1 MKGRNE
7 KMDIVRLNEECI
19 HCIISKYLKDYP
31 EDAGY
36 EARLGYI
43 QGVLKVL
50 SEAKVSESAPEL
62 VEKVSALREKVF
74 GEPKDFST
82 IKKHFNSLVM
92 SLEDEIYGKIEADS
106 NIVKTALKYS
116 MMGNYID
123 FGVVENVDEKK
134 LMGFLDKAPEIDIN
148 EAEFAQFEKEL
159 GNARRMVFLT
169 DNCGEVVLDKLLIK
183 AICSLFPDLN
193 VEVIVRGLPVLNDA
207 TMEDAK
213 QVKLDDIVNVSD
225 NGTAIAGTCLDRISA
240 EARQK
245 IDEADL
251 ILAKGQGNFE
261 TLRFCKKNVY
271 YAFMCKCKMFAEKFG
286 VPQYTGMFIND
297 LRM

>member
-1 MKGRNE
+1 MQN
-7 KMDIVRLNEECI
+7 IRLNNECI
-19 HCIISKYLKDYP
+19 NCIISKYLKDYP
-31 EDAGY
+31 KDAGY
-36 EARLGYI
+36 EACLSYI
-43 QGVLKVL
+43 QGVLKIL
-50 SEAKVSESAPEL
+50 SEAKMSESAPEL
-62 VEKVSALREKVF
+62 VEKVSLLREKIF
-74 GEPKDFST
+74 GAQKDFSD

-92 SLEDEIYGKIEADS
+92 SLEDEIYGKIQADS
-106 NIVKTALKYS
+106 NMVKTALKYS
-116 MMGNYID
+116 MMSNYID

-134 LMGFLDKAPEIDIN
+134 LMEFLDKAPAMDIN
-148 EAEFAQFEKEL
+148 EAEFKQFEREL
-159 GNARRMVFLT
+159 ETARKLVFLV

-183 AICSLFPDLN
+183 AISSQFPDLN

-213 QVKLDDIVNVSD
+213 QVKLDDIANVSD
-225 NGTAIAGTCLDRISA
+225 NGTAIAGTCLDRISK

>member
-1 MKGRNE
+1 MQN
-7 KMDIVRLNEECI
+7 IRLNEECKN
-19 HCIISKYLKDYP
+19 CIISKYLKDYP
-31 EDAGY
+31 EDADF

-43 QGVLKVL
+43 QGVLKIL
-50 SEAKVSESAPEL
+50 AEAKITESAPEL
-62 VEKVSALREKVF
+62 VEKVALLREKIF
-74 GEPKDFST
+74 GAQNDFSE

-92 SLEDEIYGKIEADS
+92 SLENEIYGKIQADS
-106 NIVKTALKYS
+106 NTVETALKYS

-134 LMGFLDKAPEIDIN
+134 LMEFLDKAPEVEIN
-148 EAEFAQFEKEL
+148 EGEYKRFEKEL
-159 GNARRMVFLT
+159 GTARKMVFLT

-183 AICSLFPDLN
+183 AIRSRFPQLN
-193 VEVIVRGLPVLNDA
+193 IEIIVRGLPVLNDA

-213 QVKLDDIVNVSD
+213 QVKLEDIASVSD
-225 NGTAIAGTCLDRISA
+225 NGTAIAGTCLERISP

-261 TLRFCKKNVY
+261 TLRYCKKNVY

-297 LRM
+297 LRI

>member
-1 MKGRNE
+1 MQY
-7 KMDIVRLNEECI
+7 IRLNEECI
-19 HCIISKYLKDYP
+19 NCIISKYLRDYP
-31 EDAGY
+31 EDAGFQV
-36 EARLGYI
+36 RLSYI
-43 QGVLKVL
+43 QGVLKIL

-62 VEKVSALREKVF
+62 VEKVSLVREKIF
-74 GEPKDFST
+74 GSKKDFSE
-82 IKKHFNSLVM
+82 IKKHFNNLVM
-92 SLEDEIYGKIEADS
+92 SLEDEIYGKIQAGS
-106 NIVKTALKYS
+106 NIVKAALKYS

-123 FGVVENVDEKK
+123 FGVVGNVEEKK
-134 LMGFLDKAPEIDIN
+134 LMEFLDKAPEVEIN
-148 EAEFAQFEKEL
+148 EAEFKQFEKEL
-159 GNARRMVFLT
+159 KSARKMVFLS

-183 AICSLFPDLN
+183 AICSRFPDLS

-213 QVKLDDIVNVSD
+213 QVRLDDIASVSD
-225 NGTAIAGTCLDRISA
+225 NGTAIAGTCLDRISP

-245 IDEADL
+245 IEKADV

-271 YAFMCKCKMFAEKFG
+271 YAFMCKCKMFADKFG

-297 LRM
+297 LRI

>member
-1 MKGRNE
+1 MQN
-7 KMDIVRLNEECI
+7 IRLNEECI
-19 HCIISKYLKDYP
+19 NCIISKYLKDYP
-31 EDAGY
+31 KDAGD

-43 QGVLKVL
+43 QGVLKIL
-50 SEAKVSESAPEL
+50 AEAKITESAPEL
-62 VEKVSALREKVF
+62 VEKVALVREKIF
-74 GEPKDFST
+74 GEQKDFSE

-92 SLEDEIYGKIEADS
+92 SLEDEIYGKIQAVDNVVE
-106 NIVKTALKYS
+106 TALKYS

-134 LMGFLDKAPEIDIN
+134 LMEFLDKAPEIELD
-148 EAEFAQFEKEL
+148 AVEFKQFETEL
-159 GNARRMVFLT
+159 KNAGKMVFLT
-169 DNCGEVVLDKLLIK
+169 DNCGEVVLDKLLVK
-183 AICSLFPDLN
+183 AIRNRFPDLN
-193 VEVIVRGLPVLNDA
+193 IEIIVRGMPVLNDA
-207 TMEDAK
+207 TMEDAE
-213 QVKLDDIVNVSD
+213 QVKLSTVASVSD
-225 NGTAIAGTCLDRISA
+225 NGTAIAGTCLERISA

-261 TLRFCKKNVY
+261 TLRYCKKNVY

-297 LRM
+297 LRI

>member
-1 MKGRNE
+1 MQN
-7 KMDIVRLNEECI
+7 IRLNEECI
-19 HCIISKYLKDYP
+19 NCIISKYLKDYP
-31 EDAGY
+31 EDANY
-36 EARLGYI
+36 EARLSYI
-43 QGVLKVL
+43 QGVLKIL
-50 SEAKVSESAPEL
+50 AEAKITESAPEL
-62 VEKVSALREKVF
+62 VEKVALVREKIF
-74 GEPKDFST
+74 GAQNDFSE

-92 SLEDEIYGKIEADS
+92 SLEDEIYEKIQAGSD
-106 NIVKTALKYS
+106 IVKTALKYS

-123 FGVVENVDEKK
+123 FGVVKNVDEKK
-134 LMGFLDKAPEIDIN
+134 LMEFLDKAPEVEIN
-148 EAEFAQFEKEL
+148 EAEFKQLEKEL
-159 GNARRMVFLT
+159 ETAQKMVFLT

-183 AICSLFPDLN
+183 AIRSRFPDLS

-213 QVKLDDIVNVSD
+213 QVRLSDVASVSD
-225 NGTAIAGTCLDRISA
+225 NGTAIAGTCLDRISP

-271 YAFMCKCKMFAEKFG
+271 YAFMCKCKMFADKFG

-297 LRM
+297 LRI

>member
-1 MKGRNE
+1 MQN
-7 KMDIVRLNEECI
+7 IRLNEECI
-19 HCIISKYLKDYP
+19 NCIISKYSKDYP
-31 EDAGY
+31 EGADF

-43 QGVLKVL
+43 QGVLKIL
-50 SEAKVSESAPEL
+50 AEAKITESAPEL
-62 VEKVSALREKVF
+62 VEKVALLREKIF
-74 GEPKDFST
+74 GAQNDFSE

-92 SLEDEIYGKIEADS
+92 SLENEIYGKIQAGS
-106 NIVKTALKYS
+106 NTVETALKYS

-134 LMGFLDKAPEIDIN
+134 LMEFLDKAPEVEIN
-148 EAEFAQFEKEL
+148 EGEYKRFEKEL
-159 GNARRMVFLT
+159 GTARRMVFLT

-183 AICSLFPDLN
+183 AIRSRFPQLN
-193 VEVIVRGLPVLNDA
+193 IEIIVRGLPVLNDA

-213 QVKLDDIVNVSD
+213 QVKLEDIASVSD
-225 NGTAIAGTCLDRISA
+225 NGTAIAGTCLERISP

-261 TLRFCKKNVY
+261 TLRYCKKNVY

-297 LRM
+297 LRI